1 MKKKKANKNRKIKIG
16 NISIRTDAV
25 PNWCP
30 GCFNFQI
37 LAGFQKFLEKQINE
51 EEKKREDFAIVTGI
65 GCHGKMFDYI
75 NLPGINTLHGRVLP
89 MCLGMKIANPKLNI
103 FGFAGD

>member
-89 MCLGMKIANPKLNI
+89 MCL
-103 FGFAGD
+103 